1 MEEIIDKQKQSP
13 FTTAI
18 KANHTY
24 IPGDDE
30 VVDDMQENSQ
40 FQDWWF

>member
-18 KANHTY
+18 KANHAY
-24 IPGDDE
+24 VPGDDE
-30 VVDDMQENSQ
+30 VVDDMQENSEN
-40 FQDWWF
+40 FDRWF